1 MAKENTKSGL
11 GIGQTVIQTQTL
23 TPIQIQTIKLLELP
37 YLELEQKIQK
47 EIEENPVL
55 EDPVE
60 EENEETGQERKKL
73 SLSEVKDD
81 NIPSYK
87 LYVNNRGRDEKPQ
100 YNTFSVKESLYQSL
114 LSQLGLRRIDQRRR
128 TLASFIV

>member
-55 EDPVE
+55 EDPVDSE
-60 EENEETGQERKKL
+60 SEDNEQERKVVLLRIASGYTADDLKPGA
-73 SLSEVKDD
+73 EDKYGDKDLHR
-81 NIPSYK
+81 N
-87 LYVNNRGRDEKPQ
+87 
-100 YNTFSVKESLYQSL
+100 FL
-114 LSQLGLRRIDQRRR
+114 LL
-128 TLASFIV
+128 